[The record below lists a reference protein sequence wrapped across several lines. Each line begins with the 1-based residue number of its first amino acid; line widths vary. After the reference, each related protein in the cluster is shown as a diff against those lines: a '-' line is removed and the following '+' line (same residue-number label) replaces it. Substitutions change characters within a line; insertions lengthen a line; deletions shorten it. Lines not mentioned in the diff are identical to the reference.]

1 MHWIVP
7 DAWNQWKK
15 LPNKNSNQERPSKEY
30 TKMYIF
36 IVRSCGRRKKKNG
49 NKEQSSR
56 FTAAPKHL
64 LSFIAKK
71 PTTMKQKKKSYKF
84 RLIFSSFTSVFWATK
99 QKLKDGLES
108 ESNLNS
114 VRELITE
121 WKSLNEGE
129 NLEMKSLYL
138 KKFADQ

>member
-1 MHWIVP
+1 MHEI
-7 DAWNQWKK
+7 NEKK

-36 IVRSCGRRKKKNG
+36 IVRSCGRRKKKNR

-71 PTTMKQKKKSYKF
+71 PTTIEKKNNHISFALYF
-84 RLIFSSFTSVFWATK
+84 PHLPQFSEQPNRS
-99 QKLKDGLES
+99 
-108 ESNLNS
+108 
-114 VRELITE
+114 
-121 WKSLNEGE
+121 
-129 NLEMKSLYL
+129 
-138 KKFADQ
+138 